1 MKWYI
6 RTITAGLVILVVG
19 SVGGATPA
27 QAKKQAKISDW
38 GWHSTLWAKQY
49 VVTKGPIY
57 KSLNL
62 KKKSKTKQKIFW
74 SDTMYALKLTNGKR
88 VSYRQLANKNG
99 HLVGYV
105 AKKHVKTLKDSDHR
119 SAAYQ
124 AKVKKAKAKA
134 KKAKAAEKKAFTTS
148 ERKQIATYRQQFKQ
162 IANTTKGMYVQKPAV
177 KGHFAPGK
185 LSAKY
190 VNATVDSINFYRN
203 MYGLSP
209 VKADAAWN
217 TEAQYGAATLAAA
230 GKGLSHGLVGLNRP
244 SFVSKADWQ
253 RGVDATNSSNLSG
266 GVTKPYD
273 NILGY
278 VNDGDSSDLIP
289 GHREWILGGINK
301 VGVGQVGD
309 YNDLKVFGDGE
320 SSQVPSAMAFPK
332 AGVFPKSAVE
342 GTLWSVSFDHRLGS
356 ATKPKIKVT
365 DNTVHKNIH
374 VSEVGTTDKNYGRY
388 GTMIYYEP
396 SFVKIKR
403 NHTYTIKISNIAH
416 QKDVTYETKLFD
428 LKD

>member
-1 MKWYI
+1 
-6 RTITAGLVILVVG
+6 
-19 SVGGATPA
+19 
-27 QAKKQAKISDW
+27 
-38 GWHSTLWAKQY
+38 
-49 VVTKGPIY
+49 
-57 KSLNL
+57 L

-74 SDTMYALKLTNGKR
+74 SDTMYTLKLTNGKH
-88 VSYRQLANKNG
+88 VSYRQLAKKNG

-105 AKKHVKTLKDSDHR
+105 AKKHVKILKDSDHR

-124 AKVKKAKAKA
+124 AKVKKAK
-134 KKAKAAEKKAFTTS
+134 KAKAAEKKAFTAS
-148 ERKQIATYRQQFKQ
+148 ERKQIATYRKQLKQ
-162 IANTTKGMYVQKPAV
+162 IANTTKGMYVQKPSV

-190 VNATVDSINFYRN
+190 VNATVDSINFYRK

-209 VKADAAWN
+209 VTADAGWN

-253 RGVDATNSSNLSG
+253 RGADATNSSNLSEG
-266 GVTKPYD
+266 LTKPYD

-278 VNDGDSSDLIP
+278 VNDGNNMTSMVP
-289 GHREWILGGINK
+289 GHREWILGGIAK

-309 YNDLKVFGDGE
+309 YNDLKVFGSHDGDY
-320 SSQVPSAMAFPK
+320 SPSTVAFPK
-332 AGVFPKSAVE
+332 AGVFPKQAAADTV
-342 GTLWSVSFDHRLGS
+342 WSVSFDHDLGS
-356 ATKPKIKVT
+356 NAAKPTVKVT
-365 DNTVHKNIH
+365 DDTIHKNVH
-374 VSEVGTTDKNYGRY
+374 VSEVGISGDAYGWFGTTV
-388 GTMIYYEP
+388 YYEP

-416 QKDVTYETKLFD
+416 QQDVTYKTKLFD

>member
-1 MKWYI
+1 MKWYTRI
-6 RTITAGLVILVVG
+6 IAAGLVTLAVG
-19 SVGGATPA
+19 SVGGVTPA
-27 QAKKQAKISDW
+27 QAKKQAKISSW
-38 GWHSTLWAKQY
+38 GWQSTPWAKQY

-74 SDTMYALKLTNGKR
+74 SDTMYTLKLTNGKH
-88 VSYRQLANKNG
+88 VSYRQLAKKNG

-124 AKVKKAKAKA
+124 AKVKKAK
-134 KKAKAAEKKAFTTS
+134 KAKAAEKKAFTAS
-148 ERKQIATYRQQFKQ
+148 ERKQIATYRKQLKQ
-162 IANTTKGMYVQKPAV
+162 IANTTKGMYVQKPSV

-190 VNATVDSINFYRN
+190 VNATVDSINFYRK

-209 VKADAAWN
+209 VTADAGWN

-253 RGVDATNSSNLSG
+253 RGADATNSSNLSEG
-266 GVTKPYD
+266 LTKPYD

-278 VNDGDSSDLIP
+278 VNDGNNMTSMVP
-289 GHREWILGGINK
+289 GHREWILGGIAK

-309 YNDLKVFGDGE
+309 YNDLKVFGSHDGDY
-320 SSQVPSAMAFPK
+320 SPSTVAFPK
-332 AGVFPKSAVE
+332 AGVFPKQAAADTV
-342 GTLWSVSFDHRLGS
+342 WSVSFDHDLGS
-356 ATKPKIKVT
+356 NAAKPTVKVT
-365 DNTVHKNIH
+365 DDTIHKNVH
-374 VSEVGTTDKNYGRY
+374 VSEVGISGDAYGWFGTTV
-388 GTMIYYEP
+388 YYEP

-416 QKDVTYETKLFD
+416 QQDVTYKTKLFD